1 VTSLR
6 LLPAAEPAVLLL
18 LLLIG
23 DGVAWR
29 QPRAEREREMG
40 GGTRSLF
47 IMVVLR
53 KAAVLTTINWARVK
67 ED

>member
-1 VTSLR
+1 M
-6 LLPAAEPAVLLL
+6 
-18 LLLIG
+18 
-23 DGVAWR
+23 AWR
-29 QPRAEREREMG
+29 GGSRVRREREGEG